1 MLFKLEAYV
10 DVDFEKGT
18 PIDRIAEMR
27 VFLQKSFEND
37 YVRFESLRGTIL
49 LLNMKEEVLKF
60 EFLTKEDILER
71 MRINGK
77 T

>member
-10 DVDFEKGT
+10 DIDFEKGT
-18 PIDRIAEMR
+18 SVKEIQSIREY
-27 VFLQKSFEND
+27 LQERFEKD
-37 YVRFESLRGTIL
+37 YVVYDSLLKTSQF
-49 LLNMKEEVLKF
+49 LNSIDLITKF

-71 MRINGK
+71 MRTNGK

>member
-18 PIDRIAEMR
+18 SVDRIVEMR
-27 VFLQKSFEND
+27 TVLQKSFEND
-37 YVRFESLRGTIL
+37 YVRFESLKGTIL
-49 LLNMKEEVLKF
+49 HLNMKEEVLKF
-60 EFLTKEDILER
+60 EFLTKEDVLER
-71 MRINGK
+71 MRTNGK

>member
-18 PIDRIAEMR
+18 SVDKIAEMR
-27 VFLQKSFEND
+27 GFLQKSFEND
-37 YVRFESLRGTIL
+37 YVRFESLRSTIL
-49 LLNMKEEVLKF
+49 FLNIKEEVLKF
-60 EFLTKEDILER
+60 EFLTKEDVLER
-71 MRINGK
+71 MRTNGK